1 MSLRGGGDPLSTRGA
16 SPSPGGG
23 LAGFAA
29 GGRISQQVNRDQW
42 PYFAYDDATPT
53 RLHITVINASH
64 FAAMTGL
71 PAPPTPISTATYIQ
85 HGSPWFTFYDEQVP
99 AAKINYGLANVQSVA
114 TLDAER
120 DARGEARPQQ
130 ECVFCVY
137 GKAAF
142 RLDPCRHTICDDCAS
157 GLGPTVCPACPTTV
171 RRREKLADERDD
183 PYFGLEVGSYED
195 RIIHLK
201 RHAAARDGSVV
212 SFILPEHAVSRLS
225 GRKEV

>member
-1 MSLRGGGDPLSTRGA
+1 MESTLHLVPRLRGGGDPLSTRGA
-16 SPSPGGG
+16 SSSSSG

-42 PYFAYDDATPT
+42 PHFAYDDAIPT
-53 RLHITVINASH
+53 RLHVTVINASH
-64 FAAMTGL
+64 FTAMIGL

-137 GKAAF
+137 GKAASASTRAGTSSATTAHPDSAPLSALHVRPRF
-142 RLDPCRHTICDDCAS
+142 VGGKSLRMRETTHTS
-157 GLGPTVCPACPTTV
+157 GW
-171 RRREKLADERDD
+171 R
-183 PYFGLEVGSYED
+183 
-195 RIIHLK
+195 
-201 RHAAARDGSVV
+201 
-212 SFILPEHAVSRLS
+212 S
-225 GRKEV
+225 GRTRIASST